1 MADPHNFKGLLEG
14 QRSPCMMSLLLTT
27 KQQAAPPPPVWNC
40 HECASKCTFWVSWEG
55 PLGGGLAAAGWAQL
69 NPLLGAAPELLERQP
84 AGGSRGL
91 WTGQPGHQP
100 ASSLPSAAA
109 ALDDPSAAED
119 DSDSDSNGAKE
130 LLAPSACISFMPPAG
145 PGLASTSSAPQ
156 GLCLRRNLLV
166 SFHSSSR
173 RCGKMQAA
181 NDKEGRKKMVS
192 FHVAATST
200 KELRPHPAHILLK
213 GGGASQCLPSTRLP
227 GRKRPMLFRLPQ
239 QEGLG
244 EGMWPK
250 FPPQRLLTI
259 MAKEPGTRLSQ
270 ADPHGR
276 RHRQPVHRQ
285 QPALGTASFPA
296 AANTVPCDGSSFLL

>member
-40 HECASKCTFWVSWEG
+40 HECASKCRFWVSWEG

-119 DSDSDSNGAKE
+119 DSDSNGAKE

-156 GLCLRRNLLV
+156 GLCLRRKLFFYLLV

-181 NDKEGRKKMVS
+181 DDKEGRKKMEEPS
-192 FHVAATST
+192 LFSRGCHQHKGAPPPSRSHPSERWWCFSAPSLHPSAWQKEAHVVQAS
-200 KELRPHPAHILLK
+200 PAGRV
-213 GGGASQCLPSTRLP
+213 GGGDVAQVST
-227 GRKRPMLFRLPQ
+227 
-239 QEGLG
+239 
-244 EGMWPK
+244 
-250 FPPQRLLTI
+250 
-259 MAKEPGTRLSQ
+259 
-270 ADPHGR
+270 
-276 RHRQPVHRQ
+276 
-285 QPALGTASFPA
+285 TASA
-296 AANTVPCDGSSFLL
+296 YNYG